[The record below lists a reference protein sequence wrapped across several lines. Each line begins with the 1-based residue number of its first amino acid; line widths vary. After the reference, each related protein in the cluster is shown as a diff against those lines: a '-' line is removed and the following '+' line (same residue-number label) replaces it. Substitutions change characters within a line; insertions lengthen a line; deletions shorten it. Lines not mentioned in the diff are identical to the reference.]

1 MFVKEIMSSN
11 VEWAEPSLSLRDV
24 AKKMR
29 DLEIGCL
36 PVKESENGKLIGL
49 ITDRDIACR
58 CVADGKDPVLTTV
71 GDIMTEGITCCFD
84 DQEVT
89 DAAHLMEQNRVQRL
103 PVLNRENSMVGI
115 LSIADLAT
123 RASNDLSGEVLG
135 VVSKYTH

>member
-11 VEWAEPSLSLRDV
+11 VEWAEPGFPLQDV
-24 AKKMR
+24 ARKMR

-36 PVKESENGKLIGL
+36 PVKESKNGKLIGL

-58 CVADGKDPVLTTV
+58 CVADGRDPASTTV
-71 GDIMTEGITCCFD
+71 GDIMTEGVPCCFD

-89 DAAHLMEQNRVQRL
+89 EAAHLMEQKRIQRL